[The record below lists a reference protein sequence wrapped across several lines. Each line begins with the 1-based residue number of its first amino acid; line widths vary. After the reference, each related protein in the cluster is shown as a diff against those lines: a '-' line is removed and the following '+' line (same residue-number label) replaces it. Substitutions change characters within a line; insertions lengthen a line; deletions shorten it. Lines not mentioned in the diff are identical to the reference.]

1 MMNHKRRKSIT
12 GAVFA
17 VITGGLLVGASMLG
31 APEAS
36 SSSVPSV
43 CETGF
48 TTDADYRAECMS
60 EGTYAH
66 AALAWY
72 HGYSDGQR
80 KADCEWGWRIGSM
93 ATVVR
98 ETRGDVLT
106 DNFRNGEQVIAWTAE
121 IAVENCVAFG
131 FGDVAE

>member
-17 VITGGLLVGASMLG
+17 VITGGLLVGASLLG
-31 APEAS
+31 APGA

-48 TTDADYRAECMS
+48 TSDADYRDECMT
-60 EGTYAH
+60 EGTHAH

-72 HGYSDGQR
+72 HGYTDEQR
-80 KADCEWGWRIGSM
+80 VADCEMGWRIGSM
-93 ATVVR
+93 VDAVR